1 MTDKEL
7 KTQDRFDVFSPPP
20 EIPVQERMKEIRLS
34 GPLSDTEIPEGHY
47 YSLDFNVPQGDRAIE
62 KDLGEEIT
70 VNILRDAMRLRKWND
85 MEKRYDY
92 TSTEFH
98 NFQASVVVL
107 YNQDRIPT
115 QIVAA
120 LPYSHRDPKLPMMGG
135 KGEKSIKEKLKLNVS
150 HIIYFIYEGEV
161 YRMSFTATD
170 AAGLD
175 DNDKPLSFGEES
187 ENSFRGCKKLC
198 RYRKM
203 GDMMFI
209 LDSKLC

>member
-98 NFQASVVVL
+98 NFQASVVFSTIRTESQRRL
-107 YNQDRIPT
+107 LLHFLIP
-115 QIVAA
+115 IEI
-120 LPYSHRDPKLPMMGG
+120 LRSRCW
-135 KGEKSIKEKLKLNVS
+135 E
-150 HIIYFIYEGEV
+150 EGE
-161 YRMSFTATD
+161 RS
-170 AAGLD
+170 L
-175 DNDKPLSFGEES
+175 
-187 ENSFRGCKKLC
+187 
-198 RYRKM
+198 
-203 GDMMFI
+203 
-209 LDSKLC
+209 